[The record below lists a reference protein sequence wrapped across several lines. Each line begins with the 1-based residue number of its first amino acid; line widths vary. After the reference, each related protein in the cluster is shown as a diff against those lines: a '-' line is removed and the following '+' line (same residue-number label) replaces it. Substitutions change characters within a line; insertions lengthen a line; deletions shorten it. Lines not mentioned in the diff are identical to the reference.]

1 MKVSA
6 PPGQSEALVPF
17 TYGRAATEL
26 IQCRRHVGEARK
38 SLDLALQIFSRLD
51 ENHTGV
57 PIQSLY
63 GVLGELEEVERA
75 LWEVPP
81 VALAS

>member
-6 PPGQSEALVPF
+6 RSGWSESLVPF

-26 IQCRRHVGEARK
+26 IQCRRHVREART
-38 SLDLALQIFSRLD
+38 SLELALQIFSRLD
-51 ENHTGV
+51 ENPTGV

-63 GVLGELEEVERA
+63 GVLGQLEEVDAA
-75 LWEVPP
+75 LWEVPH
-81 VALAS
+81 VALAG

>member
-1 MKVSA
+1 MKVA
-6 PPGQSEALVPF
+6 AVPERSEPLVPF

-38 SLDLALQIFSRLD
+38 ALELALQIFSNLD
-51 ENHTGV
+51 ENVTRV
-57 PIQSLY
+57 SIQSLY
-63 GVLGELEEVERA
+63 GVLGQLEEAEAA

-81 VALAS
+81 VARAS